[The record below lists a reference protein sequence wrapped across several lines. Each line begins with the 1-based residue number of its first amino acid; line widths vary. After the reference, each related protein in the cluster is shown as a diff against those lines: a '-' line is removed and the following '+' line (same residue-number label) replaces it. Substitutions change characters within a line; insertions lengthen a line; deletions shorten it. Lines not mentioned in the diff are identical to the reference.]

1 MKQLF
6 QFLQPFIQKYGKTIL
21 KVGWFFV
28 APVVERFLKKITS
41 KKVSSIPRGIV
52 SKPIVLTPTVQ
63 NPYVPE
69 TLAAVKGKISF
80 PAKTENCQKSKHFR
94 LDKRAKQLKR
104 KHFLAKK

>member
-6 QFLQPFIQKYGKTIL
+6 SFLQPFIQKYGKTIL

-41 KKVSSIPRGIV
+41 RKVSTSPYKEIR
-52 SKPIVLTPTVQ
+52 PICIKPTVQ

>member
-6 QFLQPFIQKYGKTIL
+6 QFLQPFIQKYGKTVFKI
-21 KVGWFFV
+21 GWFFL
-28 APVVERFLKKITS
+28 APIAERFLKKITS
-41 KKVSSIPRGIV
+41 KKVSNVPYKEV
-52 SKPIVLTPTVQ
+52 FDFKPTVQ

-104 KHFLAKK
+104 KHLLAKQ